1 MVRLSKRKSTRNL
14 RRKTRKLVS
23 GIKRS
28 LKSFNRKYKGGDG
41 NMGRTVVDEA
51 YYHAD
56 GSSAGYGELSPS
68 PQAGGGRLEATVGGP
83 QLSGSPW
90 SDAKV
95 SCNWASNTLEGSLS
109 GGSKKRISKRSNRK
123 RSNKNSKRS
132 NKNSKRSN
140 KNSKRS
146 NKNHKRSN
154 KNHKRE

>member
-23 GIKRS
+23 RIKRS

-41 NMGRTVVDEA
+41 QMGRTVVDEA

-68 PQAGGGRLEATVGGP
+68 PQKGGGRLEATVGGP

-95 SCNWASNTLEGSLS
+95 GCDWASNTLEGSLAAQS
-109 GGSKKRISKRSNRK
+109 GGSKKKLTKRSSNKKPCECRNRKSKNHSKKNNRRSRK
-123 RSNKNSKRS
+123 RSNKNRKR
-132 NKNSKRSN
+132 
-140 KNSKRS
+140 
-146 NKNHKRSN
+146 
-154 KNHKRE
+154 